1 MAAVKADYYEVLG
14 VPRNADEETIRRAFH
29 ARARDCHP
37 DVSDTAEDQR
47 RFRELAEAYGVLSKP
62 GSRLLYDRYGY
73 RGRGNQGF
81 DEELWEARERPPR
94 GDNVYARVELRSY
107 EAEQGTRRLVRYEA
121 PTACAVCD
129 GRGVIGEPDPS
140 CPECGG
146 TGQRR
151 QVSHLDVARI
161 LRIEACPTCGVE
173 PCDECEGTGVV
184 EAERRLRVRI
194 PPGVEDG
201 MQVRVAGEG
210 GAGGPGGVPGDLL
223 LDLAVLPEP
232 SDRPFVRWLALAGM
246 LAAAALLLAYLLLR

>member
-1 MAAVKADYYEVLG
+1 MAAVKADYYEILG
-14 VPRNADEETIRRAFH
+14 VPRDADDETIRRAFH

-37 DVSDTAEDQR
+37 DISDAPEDHR

-62 GSRLLYDRYGY
+62 ASRLLYDRYGY

-81 DEELWEARERPPR
+81 DEEIWEARERLPR
-94 GDNVYARVELRSY
+94 GENVHTRVEMRSY
-107 EAEQGTRRLVRYEA
+107 EAESGTRRLIRFEA
-121 PTACAVCD
+121 PTPCAACD
-129 GRGVIGEPDPS
+129 GRGVVGEPDPS

-161 LRIEACPTCGVE
+161 LRIETCPACGVE
-173 PCDECEGTGVV
+173 TCHECEGTGVV

-201 MQVRVAGEG
+201 FQLRVAGEG
-210 GAGGPGGVPGDLL
+210 GVGAAGGVPGDLF
-223 LDLAVLPEP
+223 LAVDVLPEP
-232 SDRPFVRWLALAGM
+232 RDLPYVRLLAFAGM
-246 LAAAALLLAYLLLR
+246 LAAVALLVAYLLLR